1 MSASR
6 TLTCTVAVERGAKGS
21 RRLVVA
27 PPLALP
33 PVAPGRVPRVAR
45 LLALAHQ
52 FEGLLR
58 RGVVRDYVTLARL
71 GHVSRVQITHIMNL
85 LQLAPDIQEAIL
97 FLPPT
102 EHGRDP
108 VRTRHVRPIAQIL
121 AWRHQRVRW
130 RKLIAEKYPHV
141 LMEFPGGRSPDEVL
155 D

>member
-1 MSASR
+1 MTTSR
-6 TLTCTVAVERGAKGS
+6 TLTCTVAVERGAKGR
-21 RRLVVA
+21 RRLVA

-33 PVAPGRVPRVAR
+33 AMAPGRVPRVAR

-58 RGVVRDYVTLARL
+58 QGVVRDYVMLARL
-71 GHVSRVQITHIMNL
+71 GHVSRVHITHIMNL

-102 EHGRDP
+102 VHGRDP
-108 VRTRHVRPIAQIL
+108 IRVRHVRPIAQIL
-121 AWRHQRVRW
+121 GWRHQRVLW
-130 RKLIAEKYPHV
+130 RRLIAEKYPHV
-141 LMEFPGGRSPDEVL
+141 LAEFPGGRSSDEVL